1 MADLYFPNAFVAVDV
16 CSWKRAD
23 VVRSVSPMY
32 LPGHGVEFAPAQGMW
47 YM

>member
-16 CSWKRAD
+16 FFWKRA